1 MIAEAVW
8 WWFESIFDKEISSG
22 LVVIKEEIGYTTC
35 QQHKLS
41 IFSHALLICFQLTF
55 TLGVKKYPLFFFLI
69 GNKENFIN
77 KINCKYTGRIN

>member
-1 MIAEAVW
+1 MIAETVW

-41 IFSHALLICFQLTF
+41 IFSHTLLICYQLTF
-55 TLGVKKYPLFFFLI
+55 TFGVKKYPFFI
-69 GNKENFIN
+69 GNTENFIN
-77 KINCKYTGRIN
+77 KINCKYTGRIY